1 VPISGP
7 GGRVGII
14 NAQKPGRLPTHIPCV
29 VCGSEVTNFK
39 FDPFDHNRLI
49 TISQDNRIRAW
60 DIPEDGIEQDLL
72 EPNFTLTGILSYFF
86 KRCSPLLISLFS

>member
-1 VPISGP
+1 M
-7 GGRVGII
+7 
-14 NAQKPGRLPTHIPCV
+14 

-49 TISQDNRIRAW
+49 TISQDNRIRVW

-72 EPNFTLTGILSYFF
+72 DPKFILTGILSY
-86 KRCSPLLISLFS
+86 